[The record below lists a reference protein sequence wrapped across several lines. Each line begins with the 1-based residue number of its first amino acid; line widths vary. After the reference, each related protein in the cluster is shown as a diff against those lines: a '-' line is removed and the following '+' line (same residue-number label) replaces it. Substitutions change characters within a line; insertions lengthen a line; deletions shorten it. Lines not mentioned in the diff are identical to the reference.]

1 VDFTVYLPDEI
12 GQRVKDEGLKIS
24 RLLRK
29 AVLEEFARRDGFA
42 KLLEPGAEVYEL
54 ELEDEAGS
62 PYVGRIKGR
71 RIAGDEETGIY
82 ATTEYAMQQGKKT
95 ILFGTD
101 GTNSPSQFHIPGTY
115 ISTFGPDISTSTNP
129 LDKAVVALGTHPGG
143 IHVGRL
149 IGYQS
154 ESFGNGYGMYEVLN
168 DPPED
173 LSEKADPYVGLLPEG
188 EKLRVWATL
197 GIVQVIDL

>member
-1 VDFTVYLPDEI
+1 MDFTVYLPDEI

-42 KLLEPGAEVYEL
+42 KLLEPGVEVYEL

-82 ATTEYAMQQGKKT
+82 ATT
-95 ILFGTD
+95 D
-101 GTNSPSQFHIPGTY
+101 
-115 ISTFGPDISTSTNP
+115 
-129 LDKAVVALGTHPGG
+129 
-143 IHVGRL
+143 GRL